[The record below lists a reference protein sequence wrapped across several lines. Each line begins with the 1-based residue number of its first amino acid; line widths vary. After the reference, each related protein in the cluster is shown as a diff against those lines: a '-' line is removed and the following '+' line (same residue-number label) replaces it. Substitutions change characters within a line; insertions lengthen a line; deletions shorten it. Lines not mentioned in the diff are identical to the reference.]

1 MQESETLRKDGGALS
16 NKRPPRILVVDDDSR
31 LRDLLRQFL
40 TNNGFHVSVA
50 ENAEQMNRLWLRER
64 FDAVVLDVMMPGE
77 DGISI
82 LKRIRASNDT
92 TPILMLTAKD
102 QEEDKVTG
110 LQNGAD
116 DYLTKPFGLA
126 ELTARVNSLVRRYT
140 KFNPHHEEN
149 QRLRFH
155 DMTIDPSAHSVEV
168 QGEPVSLTAREF
180 DILLFLAQHN
190 GRIFTKQQIY
200 QNIWKEPYYQDDGNI
215 MSIIS
220 KLRKKIEPDPEH
232 PFYVLTVYGVGYR
245 FNEKA

>member
-1 MQESETLRKDGGALS
+1 MKYILTIDDDEALCKLVKKCIETEQVPVYTFLRGEDALS
-16 NKRPPRILVVDDDSR
+16 FFYQNQSDCVLVILDIMLPGMDGYSVLEKVR
-31 LRDLLRQFL
+31 A
-40 TNNGFHVSVA
+40 VSNVP
-50 ENAEQMNRLWLRER
+50 
-64 FDAVVLDVMMPGE
+64 V
-77 DGISI
+77 
-82 LKRIRASNDT
+82 
-92 TPILMLTAKD
+92 LMLTAKD

-168 QGEPVSLTAREF
+168 KGELVALTAREF
-180 DILLFLAQHN
+180 DMLLFLAQHK